1 MKTPRL
7 KTSATQINE
16 FLTCKRR
23 WVASYVLG
31 IKQPQTEA
39 MAFGETGHKYLEN
52 YMKYGTPPDA
62 EKPWQFTK
70 ESKIRYPG
78 LSAKKAIKHIPKP
91 GTARAEHGF
100 SFVINDI
107 EFIGYIDLEYFDE
120 HKNIYLT
127 DYKFVSSY
135 QSALDSDSL
144 QTNVQTTIYAA
155 KSIFEHKVENIN
167 LKWVYILST
176 KNPSVRTITSGLTK
190 KQTSDQL
197 KKLLDICEEMIELRD
212 SIKKEKYTEIEILN
226 EIQPTIES
234 CSRYG
239 GCYYINMCNLTPEQL
254 MQGDFK
260 EMDNDL
266 SSKLKGLGLDQ
277 YIKKD
282 APKKDDPPEVK
293 GPPPSNG
300 GTKTTAKGTM
310 DLSQFMKQPTVHT
323 EQKPEERAPVEVV
336 QTTIVPPAKLNAPEH
351 YTQEVKEVVAGLSD
365 EDKSAFLRVVK
376 AVLDRI

>member
-1 MKTPRL
+1 MKKPRL

-52 YMKYGTPPDA
+52 YMKYGTLPDA

-100 SFVINDI
+100 SFIINGI

-135 QSALDSDSL
+135 QSALGSDSL
-144 QTNVQTTIYAA
+144 QANVQATIYAA
-155 KSIFEHKVENIN
+155 KAIFEHKVENII
-167 LKWVYILST
+167 LKWIYILST

-212 SIKKEKYTEIEILN
+212 SIKKEKYSDIEILN
-226 EIQPTIES
+226 EMQPTIES

-260 EMDNDL
+260 EMDKDL

-282 APKKDDPPEVK
+282 TSKTDDPPEVK

-300 GTKTTAKGTM
+300 GKTTAKGTM

-336 QTTIVPPAKLNAPEH
+336 QTTMIPPAKLNAPEH

>member
-1 MKTPRL
+1 MKKPRL

-70 ESKIRYPG
+70 ESRIRYPG
-78 LSAKKAIKHIPKP
+78 LSAKKAIRHIPKP

-100 SFVINDI
+100 SFIINGI

-144 QTNVQTTIYAA
+144 QANVQATIYAA
-155 KSIFEHKVENIN
+155 KAIFEHKVENIN

-176 KNPSVRTITSGLTK
+176 KNPSARTITSGLTK

-197 KKLLDICEEMIELRD
+197 KKLLDICEEMIELRNN
-212 SIKKEKYTEIEILN
+212 IKQEKHSDIEILN
-226 EIQPTIES
+226 KIQPTIES

-260 EMDNDL
+260 EMDKDL

-293 GPPPSNG
+293 GPPSSNG

-323 EQKPEERAPVEVV
+323 EQKTEERAPVEVV

-351 YTQEVKEVVAGLSD
+351 YTQEVKEVVADLSD